1 MKNLESG
8 KRKEIEN
15 FRNYDRI
22 YNIERVIQ
30 QTRTAFHDAKRQQ
43 KAMEVKISFSGH
55 FDTTRLENTGQLQAA
70 RNRCA
75 GKQ

>member
-1 MKNLESG
+1 MDSNLVKNLESS

-43 KAMEVKISFSGH
+43 KAMEVR
-55 FDTTRLENTGQLQAA
+55 T
-70 RNRCA
+70 
-75 GKQ
+75 